1 MSSTACCG
9 RRHDVVA
16 TQLVVPL
23 VSLVHRRT
31 AQVQVEAHVVHA
43 PADAHEPQLL
53 YTNVRN
59 ENTSNRRCTRA
70 TRCLTRILPYTKM
83 DAQCDKLTTIVA
95 SKVDRRNYL
104 FISRVLNEKNTRL
117 LVGCARLDRDPA
129 HSAHGFG
136 QQVASLVLWFG
147 FDDWVID
154 QINTEATRTPMP
166 SPHLRN
172 LV

>member
-1 MSSTACCG
+1 
-9 RRHDVVA
+9 
-16 TQLVVPL
+16 
-23 VSLVHRRT
+23 
-31 AQVQVEAHVVHA
+31 
-43 PADAHEPQLL
+43 
-53 YTNVRN
+53 
-59 ENTSNRRCTRA
+59 
-70 TRCLTRILPYTKM
+70 M

-117 LVGCARLDRDPA
+117 LVWCARLDPDPA
-129 HSAHGFG
+129 HSAHGVG
-136 QQVASLVLWFG
+136 QQVASLVLWFSL
-147 FDDWVID
+147 DDGVID

>member
-1 MSSTACCG
+1 M
-9 RRHDVVA
+9 
-16 TQLVVPL
+16 
-23 VSLVHRRT
+23 
-31 AQVQVEAHVVHA
+31 
-43 PADAHEPQLL
+43 
-53 YTNVRN
+53 
-59 ENTSNRRCTRA
+59 
-70 TRCLTRILPYTKM
+70 K
-83 DAQCDKLTTIVA
+83 
-95 SKVDRRNYL
+95 
-104 FISRVLNEKNTRL
+104 KNTRL

-172 LV
+172 LVRATTVASLSHYATTLVEP